1 MIQIIAKIIDFIILL
16 TLLIVLIHTI
26 RYFKLAY
33 QSQNLINNKIL
44 RFIVLV
50 FISLFHGISVIFGA
64 PYIKDE
70 QN

>member
-16 TLLIVLIHTI
+16 TFLIVLIHTI

-33 QSQNLINNKIL
+33 QSQNIINNKIL
-44 RFIVLV
+44 RSIVSV

-70 QN
+70 IN

>member
-1 MIQIIAKIIDFIILL
+1 MIQIIVKIIDFIILL

-33 QSQNLINNKIL
+33 QSQTLINNRIL
-44 RFIVLV
+44 RFIVSL

-64 PYIKDE
+64 PYIKVG

>member
-33 QSQNLINNKIL
+33 QSQTLINNRIL
-44 RFIVLV
+44 RLIVSL